1 MQLRIQRQETGYT
14 ARVTP
19 SHGDSIEW
27 EQAEP
32 VGQGVLI
39 DALIELGFHQ
49 QDIGDA
55 FYEADPE
62 WLDRPLDEGGT
73 QC

>member
-1 MQLRIQRQETGYT
+1 MQLRIQRHETGYT
-14 ARVTP
+14 ATVTP
-19 SHGDSIEW
+19 SHGDSLTW

-32 VGQGVLI
+32 VGQGALI

-62 WLDRPLDEGGT
+62 WLDRPQNEGGA